1 MPTDIN
7 SFFPLFLLTFLAF
20 VTSLNRYKEELHLY
34 NCSSDNYTDGSTY
47 LGNLQVL
54 MASLIDNTANT
65 KLFYFNNTVGN
76 DSDRV
81 YGMAMCYAYDDFG
94 YCQACITQAAKELVQ
109 YCPYS
114 KSAVIWYWPCRLRY
128 SNQSFFSV
136 LYPSPKYYHYENDNV
151 TEPVEFSNELDQVI
165 NQFIARVITLP
176 QLFGLNQIGSK
187 VVANKTIY
195 AFVQCIPDLK
205 SDECGQC
212 LKIYNEKLIK
222 CCGRKDVTVL
232 SGLSCHIVFA
242 LWPFYP
248 SDALVLNPPVLPSTQ
263 SPALPPTYVT
273 APAQPPQIKKI
284 VRGIRREKLSKIVG
298 VSVGAVAAA
307 LVLAVGGIWLWRR
320 QSLAN
325 TSKTDDEENIGPL
338 EYQSYSSLI
347 CYSEFKVFELDTLR
361 LATNNFSD
369 DKKLGEGGFGSVYK
383 GLLINGQEVAVKRLS
398 GSSKQG
404 LSELKNEVDLLAKIK
419 HRNLVKLLSC
429 CIEQKEKILC
439 YEFLPNGSLDNFLF
453 ANEAIRRE
461 KLNWETRY
469 GIIYGISCGLQYLH
483 EESGFKIIH
492 RDLKASNILL
502 DIDMTP
508 KISDFGLARL
518 FDEDQ
523 THVDTSIVAG
533 TFGYMA
539 PEYVL
544 HGSFSAK
551 SDVYSFGVLLL
562 QIVTGRKISAFV
574 NSVRAFSLIS
584 YVWQHVEE
592 GKIDQLKDP
601 VLDNAS
607 SEEVMKCI
615 HIGLLCV
622 QDDPTKRP
630 NMAAISGMLHG
641 TNTPSI
647 PALPS
652 SPDTTSSMPSV
663 LFSTSE
669 QSTS

>member
-94 YCQACITQAAKELVQ
+94 YCQACITQAAKEVLQ

-248 SDALVLNPPVLPSTQ
+248 SDALVLNPP
-263 SPALPPTYVT
+263 
-273 APAQPPQIKKI
+273 
-284 VRGIRREKLSKIVG
+284 E
-298 VSVGAVAAA
+298 
-307 LVLAVGGIWLWRR
+307 
-320 QSLAN
+320 
-325 TSKTDDEENIGPL
+325 TDDEENIGPL